1 MILYF
6 MNESKTEIK
15 TPDSQLERK
24 EKLKLRI
31 LIVENEPETAELMA
45 KTFASW
51 GYEVVG
57 IAANEKD
64 ALDLLEKN
72 NPNLITMDGDLDHG
86 DKGLDIAAKM
96 RSKNSSVV
104 ITMIS
109 GSDLKFEGRGIG
121 KPAYGEKLKRHIE
134 SLFSKE
140 S

>member
-1 MILYF
+1 
-6 MNESKTEIK
+6 MNESEPKTK
-15 TPDSQLERK
+15 TPDSQLEGK

-31 LIVENEPETAELMA
+31 LIVENEPGTAEPMA
-45 KTFASW
+45 EMFTHW

-72 NPNLITMDGDLDHG
+72 NPNLVTMDGILDHG
-86 DKGLDIAAKM
+86 DKGLEIAVKM
-96 RSKNSSVV
+96 RAKNSSVV

-121 KPAYGEKLKRHIE
+121 KPAYGEKLKEHIE
-134 SLFSKE
+134 SLFSKV